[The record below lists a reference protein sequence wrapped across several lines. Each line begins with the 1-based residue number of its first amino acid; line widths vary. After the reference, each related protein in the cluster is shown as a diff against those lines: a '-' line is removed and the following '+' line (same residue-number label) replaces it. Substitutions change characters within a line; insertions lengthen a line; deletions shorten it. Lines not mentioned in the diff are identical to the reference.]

1 MRINTSQFNIQ
12 NPAINS
18 WVFLYLSIMKLIR
31 SFFEDLL
38 ALFYPNA
45 CAVCGENLLKEEDTA
60 CTLCLYKTPKTD
72 GFSQQ
77 ENSVSKLFWGRV
89 QLENAA
95 ALYQFEKEG
104 SVQKLIY
111 QLKYE
116 GGKSTGVFLGKQ
128 IGYAIKDC
136 SYFQN
141 IDYIIPIPLH
151 PKKEKLRGYNQS
163 KYIAKGIQEIL
174 KVKTNN
180 HSLIRTENTDS
191 QTRKKRF
198 SRWENMMNSFA
209 LKKTKKLQ
217 NTHILLVDD
226 VVTTGATL
234 EACAQKLLEIEGV
247 KVSIV
252 TIAVA

>member
-1 MRINTSQFNIQ
+1 MRITSYLYS
-12 NPAINS
+12 AI
-18 WVFLYLSIMKLIR
+18 
-31 SFFEDLL
+31 EDLL
-38 ALFYPNA
+38 ALFYPSTCLI
-45 CAVCGENLLKEEDTA
+45 CAENLLKDEECI

-104 SVQKLIY
+104 GVQKLIY

-116 GGKSTGVFLGKQ
+116 GGKNTGVFLGKQ
-128 IGYAIKDC
+128 IGYAIKD
-136 SYFQN
+136 STYFQN

-180 HSLIRTENTDS
+180 HSLIRTKNTDS

-209 LKKTKKLQ
+209 LKKTRKLQ

-226 VVTTGATL
+226 VVTSGATL
-234 EACAQKLLEIEGV
+234 EACAHKLLDIEGA